1 MSSSPSAR
9 PERRTRVS
17 FLRLLV
23 LLVALGAIGWFGFK
37 ATVAAVIPP
46 ATPGPSTFSPYV
58 DVTAW
63 PPYRFETPSD
73 PSAMDVTLAFIVA
86 DPTQACEPS
95 WGGYYSLDAASSQ
108 IELDRRIQQ
117 LRTVGGD
124 IRVSFGGAANSELA
138 VTCDNTNRLLD
149 AYRAVVNRYELSIID
164 LDIEGAALAD
174 DAANVRRAEAIK
186 LLQEESAEAGKDLS
200 VWLTLPVGPQG
211 LTAEGERVVSG
222 MLDAGV
228 EVTGVNG
235 MAMVFGLTTSAS
247 NPQSDTI
254 VDSANALHAQVTRLF
269 AAAGE
274 QLSVRDAWTRVGI
287 TVMIGQN
294 DVETER
300 FTLADAE
307 VVNQFARD
315 NGVGLV
321 SMWSLNRDNTCVAPL
336 PTVTTVV
343 QDNCSG
349 VDQGGVSF
357 AETLA
362 LDLPL
367 AGQVRQADTPD
378 PSASPSVS
386 PTQAA
391 AAPVAPADL
400 VDDPA
405 KSPYPIW
412 EPLGTYPAG
421 TKIVWRKNVYE
432 ARYWTSGFAPD
443 TAVANP
449 YDSPWTLLG
458 PVLPGDKP
466 APLPTLPAGSYPDWD
481 AEEVYVAGDRVLLD
495 LVPYEAKWWTQGQK
509 PGVAIEGGS
518 PWLLVLPAG

>member
-1 MSSSPSAR
+1 MSDTSSAR
-9 PERRTRVS
+9 PARRTRVS
-17 FLRLLV
+17 VLRVLV
-23 LLVALGAIGWFGFK
+23 VLVAVAAAIWFGFK
-37 ATVAAVIPP
+37 ATVVAVVPP
-46 ATPGPSTFSPYV
+46 VTPGPSIFSPYV

-63 PPYRFETPSD
+63 PPYRFETPSGPAD
-73 PSAMDVTLAFIVA
+73 MDVTLAFIVA
-86 DPTQACEPS
+86 DPAQACEPS
-95 WGGYYSLDAASSQ
+95 WGGYYSLDAASSE
-108 IELDRRIQQ
+108 IELDRRIKQ

-124 IRVSFGGAANSELA
+124 VRVSFGGAANDELA
-138 VTCDNTNRLLD
+138 ITCTNTNRLLD
-149 AYRAVVNRYELSIID
+149 AYRAVVDRYELSIID
-164 LDIEGAALAD
+164 LDIEGSALSD
-174 DAANVRRAEAIK
+174 DAANTRRAEAIA
-186 LLQEESAEAGKDLS
+186 LLQEEATAADRDLS

-211 LTAEGERVVSG
+211 LTPEGERVVSG

-235 MAMVFGLTTSAS
+235 MAMVFGLTTSTS

-254 VDSANALHAQVTRLF
+254 VDSALALQAQVTRLF
-269 AAAGE
+269 GAAGQE
-274 QLSVRDAWTRVGI
+274 LNERDAWTKVGI

-321 SMWSLNRDNTCVAPL
+321 SMWSLNRDNTCTAPL
-336 PTVTTVV
+336 PTVTTVL

-357 AETLA
+357 AETLS
-362 LDLPL
+362 LDLPSPSK
-367 AGQVRQADTPD
+367 AGDADEPV
-378 PSASPSVS
+378 ASPSPS
-386 PTQAA
+386 PSEAVA
-391 AAPVAPADL
+391 VPIAPADI

-443 TAVANP
+443 TEVANP
-449 YDSPWTLLG
+449 YDTPWTLLG
-458 PVLPGDKP
+458 PVMPGDKP

-481 AEEVYVAGDRVLLD
+481 PEEVYLEGDRVLLD